1 VLRSPRVH
9 VLTAPQTLR
18 YITWAAA
25 ATVAAVVAFTGT
37 AGVAR
42 SMTAAAIAGLLA
54 AAVTLG
60 WIRRQPIEAA
70 AAQAPRA
77 VRVAFLTGTLLVGV
91 QLMWLVPFI
100 LDPTRSSWGPG
111 VTAPLP
117 STHSCVSA
125 YWIAD
130 VSVSRVPDLYDESLS
145 SIPQRDPA
153 ARRVPRTMGPFNI
166 DAFEYPPTFLPL
178 PRLLRLA
185 APDFWDFRQ
194 LWFALNFGVVLWIAV
209 VIGLRLD
216 RAAGTHSVWLVPFV
230 VAAPPIISTFQAGNI
245 QMAIVAASAAALL
258 LFERRA
264 YVAGGAVLAYVI
276 AAKIYPGAL
285 VFYLLLRRDW
295 RAIAWTAGFGGLIVL
310 TSLAAFGWT
319 PFAAFIDHAPKLMS
333 GEAFPAFR
341 NPLAI
346 ANNGSVPGLV
356 FKLGLFGVPNMG
368 FEAMRIVGWLYTLV
382 VIGGIAWLAM
392 RARPQGREPLVW
404 LAILVLATMRSPFL
418 PTYAA
423 FPTSWLAIFA
433 AALAWRDARAVW
445 PYAACWLLLAVGFGP
460 GGIEPLAGAAWT
472 TFQTMLAFALL
483 VVVMRQLRAPS
494 HPAPAA
500 ATASAGT

>member
-1 VLRSPRVH
+1 VH
-9 VLTAPQTLR
+9 ILTAPRTIR
-18 YITWAAA
+18 DIVWAAA
-25 ATVAAVVAFTGT
+25 ATLAAVVAVTGS
-37 AGVAR
+37 AGVAT
-42 SMTAAAIAGLLA
+42 SMTVATVAGAFAAAA
-54 AAVTLG
+54 TLI
-60 WIRRQPIEAA
+60 WIRRQPIEEAA
-70 AAQAPRA
+70 ARAPRA
-77 VRVAFLTGTLLVGV
+77 VRFAFVGGTLLVGV
-91 QLMWLVPFI
+91 QLIWLVPFI

-130 VSVSRVPDLYDESLS
+130 VSVSRAPNLYDESLS
-145 SIPQRDPA
+145 SIPQRDPS

-166 DAFEYPPTFLPL
+166 DAFEYPPTFLVL
-178 PRLLRLA
+178 PRVMRLI

-194 LWFALNFGVVLWIAV
+194 LWFALNFGGVLLIA
-209 VIGLRLD
+209 IAIALRLD
-216 RAAGTHSVWLVPFV
+216 RATGTHSVWLVPFV
-230 VAAPPIISTFQAGNI
+230 VAAPPIISTFQVGNI
-245 QMAIVAASAAALL
+245 QMAVIAASACALL

-264 YVAGGAVLAYVI
+264 HVAGGALLAYAI
-276 AAKIYPGAL
+276 AAKIYPGAFVL
-285 VFYLLLRRDW
+285 YLLLRRDW

-310 TSLAAFGWT
+310 TSLAAFGWA

-356 FKLGLFGVPNMG
+356 FKLRLFGVPNMG
-368 FEAMRIVGWLYTLV
+368 FEAMRVVGWLYTLV
-382 VIGGIAWLAM
+382 VIGGTAWLAV

-404 LAILVLATMRSPFL
+404 MAILVLATMRSPFL
-418 PTYAA
+418 PTYSA

-433 AALAWRDARAVW
+433 AALAWRDARAAW
-445 PYAACWLLLAVGFGP
+445 PYIACWLLLAVGFGP
-460 GGIEPLAGAAWT
+460 GGIGTLAGAVWT
-472 TFQTMLAFALL
+472 TFQTAIAFVLL

-494 HPAPAA
+494 AQAAANAGQAAPAHA
-500 ATASAGT
+500 